1 MKPVFVISSFVAG
14 SNVGGSLAMK
24 VLPAFG
30 LDVSLL
36 PTTLLGRHPGW
47 GAPGGGAVPDA
58 LFSGM
63 ADGLAANGIPAS
75 ADIVLT
81 GYFASAA
88 QVSLAAKI
96 IREQV
101 RKDSVVIVDT
111 ILGDFGK
118 GLYVKEEVAAAMV
131 EELLPLASLVKGN
144 AWEFWETERRC
155 GYVNG
160 LPDRPGHVETL
171 TGHLRHL
178 PHRPARWVVTSAERD
193 NSIGV
198 FGFEGSQTA
207 SAGVPKRA
215 AGGLPNGMGDF
226 ITLLLAA
233 CPCAALHDQLASV
246 MRSLPDLLDSQITDQ
261 LTELNLAALS
271 AIASLLTAEPGE

>member
-1 MKPVFVISSFVAG
+1 MISSFVAG

-88 QVSLAAKI
+88 QVSLAANI
-96 IREQV
+96 IRKQV
-101 RKDSVVIVDT
+101 RKDAVVIVDT

-131 EELLPLASLVKGN
+131 KELLPLASLVKGN
-144 AWEFWETERRC
+144 AWEFWEMERRC
-155 GYVNG
+155 GHVNA
-160 LPDRPGHVETL
+160 LPDQPCHLETL
-171 TGHLRHL
+171 SGHLLHL
-178 PHRPARWVVTSAERD
+178 SHRPARWVVTSAEHD
-193 NSIGV
+193 NMIGV
-198 FGFEGSQTA
+198 FGFEGRQTA
-207 SAGVPKRA
+207 YAGIPKRA
-215 AGGLPNGMGDF
+215 AGVLPNGMGDF

-233 CPCAALHDQLASV
+233 CRSAALQDQLESV
-246 MRSLPDLLDSQITDQ
+246 MMSLPVLLDGQITDQ
-261 LTELNLAALS
+261 LTELNLLALS
-271 AIASLLTAEPGE
+271 AIASNLTIAASQ